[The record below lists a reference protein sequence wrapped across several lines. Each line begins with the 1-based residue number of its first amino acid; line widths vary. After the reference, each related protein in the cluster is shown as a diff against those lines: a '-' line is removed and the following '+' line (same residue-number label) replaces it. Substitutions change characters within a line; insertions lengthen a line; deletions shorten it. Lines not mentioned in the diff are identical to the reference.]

1 MNEKIR
7 ERVVDFFSIIIF
19 LFVFTSSFGNT
30 SSLSKFKFKYLTMED
45 GLSNYKV
52 NAICKDDFGFIWF
65 GTNEGLNRYDG
76 YNFEIYKADPD
87 DSTTLSANTI
97 RKIISYKEGK
107 LIIANDGGVDI
118 YDPSTESFS
127 ALKCEPNSL
136 CPDLTWS
143 VCTDNEETIWIGS
156 INGLF
161 FKKADSEFIQPFS
174 TANNWFTQNDIR
186 EVEFIGDSLL
196 FIGTHDDG
204 LIVYNIYTHSH
215 SQFLN
220 KPHDK
225 SSISGNWIESI
236 FKDSNENIWVGTNDN
251 GLSLYDPQKNTFTP
265 GKFDDFDGT
274 YLRVRDMA
282 EDREGSLWLGTSS
295 GLFKMDKG
303 DSLFR
308 LYAHIDDVTAALYNN
323 SIYDICIDEGGII
336 WLGTYSGGVNY
347 CDIYQ
352 KAFKFY
358 EFRGNNNKYLNDR
371 VVYSICEDEKYLWIG
386 TERGGINKYNKKTE
400 IYEYIDLIKD
410 GGLKSNNIKVIIED
424 AKKNLWIGTY
434 KGGLVYYNVKTRR
447 FKEYLHDPNNE
458 NSITNNIVYTL
469 AFDPDSNLW
478 IGTREGVDCFSP
490 KKGKFL
496 HFERNLDASLGDFP
510 DVVHKL
516 FFDSREDLWLGS
528 AVQGLFKYNNE
539 KHTFEYYD
547 SAFGTTGVY
556 TIYEDRR
563 GNLWTAGNS
572 GLFFIDQIKDSI
584 VNYTEADGLPINTI
598 FSINGDKQGNIW
610 MSTTY
615 GITKF
620 KNAIYDP
627 YNPEFV
633 NYKSN
638 DGIHIKQFTQNT
650 NNTSISDEIFFG
662 GVNGFISF
670 HPSEIK
676 THPIKPRIKIT
687 KLKILNR
694 DVKIGQ
700 KVLGRVVL
708 DQSIIT
714 SDHITI
720 SYRDKVF
727 TLEFASL
734 HYSNPEKNQ
743 FKYMLEGFDEDW
755 NTTTSKRRSAT
766 YTNLDGGDYR
776 FIVYGTNND
785 GIWSEEPA
793 VLNITVTKPFY
804 ETIGFIL
811 VLTFLTIGFI
821 LLLIWVRTSALNRR
835 NMELDKARKKAEESE
850 HLKSAFLANMSHEI
864 RTPMNAILGFTGLL
878 EEEED
883 KDNIKRYIDII
894 NKNSES
900 LMVLINDILDISKI
914 DSGQLEIYNE
924 EFDLI
929 PVLEELLQ
937 YYTLKNHKGITIEL
951 DKPDHERLI
960 LLTDFVRLKQ
970 VYINLLNNA
979 VKYTKKGAITFG
991 YMMEEGE
998 IIFYV
1003 KDTGIGIP
1011 PDKHKSIFN
1020 YFEKIEDQSKNV
1032 YRGTGIGLSIS
1043 KQLIELMG
1051 GEIWLKSIPGDGSKF
1066 YFKLPSTAVR
1076 STDVLEEHIDSSV
1089 DCIETFTFDVI
1100 IAEDE
1105 EYNYLFLRT
1114 LLEKLGIKI
1123 VYWARNGSQ
1132 VVEFVRAYSKPRK
1145 IVVLMDIKMPVMSG
1159 IEALEEIQKFNKDIP
1174 VIAVTAFAT
1183 PTEKKDILMHNF
1195 TGYIGKPII
1204 KSELF
1209 EELINVNH

>member
-1 MNEKIR
+1 MNDKAQV
-7 ERVVDFFSIIIF
+7 RVVFILAVFIFFI
-19 LFVFTSSFGNT
+19 TSAFGHT

-52 NAICKDDFGFIWF
+52 NTICKDDFGFVWF

-76 YNFEIYKADPD
+76 YNFEIYKADPK

-97 RKIISYKEGK
+97 RKIINYKEGK
-107 LIIANDGGVDI
+107 LIIANDGGVNV
-118 YDPSTESFS
+118 YDPHTEKFTT
-127 ALKCEPNSL
+127 LKCRPDSL
-136 CPDLTWS
+136 CPGLAWS
-143 VCTDNEETIWIGS
+143 LCKDKNETIWIGS

-161 FKKADSEFIQPFS
+161 YKKTDNKYIESFS
-174 TANNWFTQNDIR
+174 LNHSWFTEKDIR
-186 EVEFIGDSLL
+186 EVEIIDDSLL

-204 LIVYNIYTHSH
+204 LIVYNLINQTHT
-215 SQFLN
+215 QFIN
-220 KPHDK
+220 KQDDK
-225 SSISGNWIESI
+225 TSISGNWIESI
-236 FKDSNENIWVGTNDN
+236 FKDSNGDIWIGTNDN
-251 GLSLYDPQKNTFTP
+251 GLNLLDSEKKTFTH
-265 GKFDDFDGT
+265 GT
-274 YLRVRDMA
+274 FIGVNGAYLRVRDIA
-282 EDREGSLWLGTSS
+282 EDRNGSLWLGTSS
-295 GLFKMDKG
+295 GLIMKEAGEDEFKV
-303 DSLFR
+303 
-308 LYAHIDDVTAALYNN
+308 YAHIEDVTATLYNN

-358 EFRGNNNKYLNDR
+358 EFKGNNNKYLNDR

-386 TERGGINKYNKKTE
+386 TERGGINKYNKETE
-400 IYEYIDLIKD
+400 TYEYINLIKD
-410 GGLKSNNIKVIIED
+410 GGLKSNNIKVIIQD
-424 AKKNLWIGTY
+424 SKKNLWIGTY
-434 KGGLVYYNVKTRR
+434 KGGLVYYNVRTGKFRN
-447 FKEYLHDPNNE
+447 YLHDPDKE
-458 NSITNNIVYTL
+458 NSITNNIVYSL

-478 IGTREGVDCFSP
+478 IGTREGVDCFYP
-490 KKGKFL
+490 KTEKFK
-496 HFERNLDASLGDFP
+496 HFERNLDESLGDFP

-516 FFDSREDLWLGS
+516 YFDSHDNLWLGS
-528 AVQGLFKYNNE
+528 AVQGLFKYDRE
-539 KHTFEYYD
+539 KNTFEYYD
-547 SAFGTTGVY
+547 TAFGTTGVY

-563 GNLWTAGNS
+563 GNLWAAGNS
-572 GLFFIDQIKDSI
+572 GLFYVDQVKDSI
-584 VNYTEADGLPINTI
+584 VNYTEEDGLPINTI
-598 FSINGDKQGNIW
+598 FSIKGDKQGNIW

-627 YNPEFV
+627 YHPQFV

-650 NNTSISDEIFFG
+650 TNTSLSDEIFFG

-670 HPSEIK
+670 FPSEIK
-676 THPIKPRIKIT
+676 THPIKPRVTIT

-700 KVLGRVVL
+700 EIQGRVVL
-708 DQSIIT
+708 KQSIIT
-714 SDHITI
+714 SDNITI

-734 HYSNPEKNQ
+734 HFSNPEKNQ
-743 FKYMLEGFDEDW
+743 FKYMLEGFDDSW
-755 NTTTSKRRSAT
+755 NTTTSEKRSAT
-766 YTNLDGGDYR
+766 YTNLDGGNYR

-793 VLNITVTKPFY
+793 VLNIEVTKPFY
-804 ETIGFIL
+804 ETLGFIL
-811 VLTFLTIGFI
+811 VMTILLIGFI
-821 LLLIWVRTSALNRR
+821 LLLIWMRTSSLNRR
-835 NMELDKARKKAEESE
+835 NQELDKARKKAEESE

-883 KDNIKRYIDII
+883 KENIKRYIDII

-914 DSGQLEIYNE
+914 DSGQLEIYKE

-937 YYTLKNHKGITIEL
+937 FYTLKNDKEILIEL
-951 DKPDHERLI
+951 DKPSNDRLI
-960 LLTDFVRLKQ
+960 LNTDFVRLKQ
-970 VYINLLNNA
+970 IYINLLNNA
-979 VKYTKKGAITFG
+979 IKYTKKGAITFG
-991 YMMEEGE
+991 YLLDDEE

-1011 PDKHKSIFN
+1011 KDKHESIFN
-1020 YFEKIEDQSKNV
+1020 YFEKIEDQSEYV

-1051 GEIWLKSIPGDGSKF
+1051 GEIWLNSLPGNGSNF
-1066 YFKLPSTAVR
+1066 YFKLPSTAIK
-1076 STDVLEEHIDSSV
+1076 STDILEENADRSI
-1089 DCIETFTFDVI
+1089 DCIEIFNFDVI
-1100 IAEDE
+1100 VAEDE

-1123 VYWARNGSQ
+1123 TYWARNGSQ
-1132 VVEFVRAYSKPRK
+1132 VVEFVKAYSKPRR

-1159 IEALEEIQKFNKDIP
+1159 IEAFEEIRKFNKDIP
-1174 VIAVTAFAT
+1174 IIAVTAFAT
-1183 PTEKKDILMHNF
+1183 PTEKKEILKHNF
-1195 TGYIGKPII
+1195 TGYVGKPII
-1204 KSELF
+1204 KSEIF
-1209 EELINVNH
+1209 TELINVNQ